1 LKKLS
6 GRQGPRDG
14 ASRPLIAPADV
25 GTVPIIII
33 LTLIGIGIPP
43 TLIGI
48 GSNILAPFGSSRQRM
63 TRVVKPSIR
72 PC

>member
-6 GRQGPRDG
+6 GRQGRVM
-14 ASRPLIAPADV
+14 AQANPLIAPADV

-48 GSNILAPFGSSRQRM
+48 GSNILRSGSLGEHERRQLPASFR
-63 TRVVKPSIR
+63 R
-72 PC
+72 C

>member
-6 GRQGPRDG
+6 GCQDPRDG
-14 ASRPLIAPADV
+14 TRQPLIAPADV

-48 GSNILAPFGSSRQRM
+48 GSDILASFGSSRQRM

-72 PC
+72 P

>member
-1 LKKLS
+1 MKKLS
-6 GRQGPRDG
+6 GRQGRVM
-14 ASRPLIAPADV
+14 AQANPLIAPADV

-72 PC
+72 P

>member
-6 GRQGPRDG
+6 GRQGRVM
-14 ASRPLIAPADV
+14 AQANPLIAPADV

-72 PC
+72 P

>member
-1 LKKLS
+1 MA
-6 GRQGPRDG
+6 Q
-14 ASRPLIAPADV
+14 ANPLIAPADV

-48 GSNILAPFGSSRQRM
+48 GSDILASFGSSRQRM

-72 PC
+72 P

>member
-6 GRQGPRDG
+6 GRQGRVT
-14 ASRPLIAPADV
+14 AQANPLIAPADV

-48 GSNILAPFGSSRQRM
+48 DSNILAPFGSSRQRM

-72 PC
+72 P